1 MLLSEN
7 AEFGVRNA
15 ELYVSPLGTNYKNH
29 NPTLKKGIAFKGNA
43 LTEALRIIIE
53 ENPFEKGFSLKLL
66 S

>member
-15 ELYVSPLGTNYKNH
+15 ELYVSPLGTNSKNN

-53 ENPFEKGFSLKLL
+53 EEPF
-66 S
+66 